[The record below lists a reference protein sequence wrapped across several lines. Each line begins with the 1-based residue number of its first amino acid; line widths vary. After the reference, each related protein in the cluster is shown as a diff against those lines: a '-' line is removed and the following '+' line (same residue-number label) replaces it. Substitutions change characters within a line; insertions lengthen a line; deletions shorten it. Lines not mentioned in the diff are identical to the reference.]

1 MAFSGGR
8 TCVRLVNR
16 PHPMFDVG
24 AYLKRIEYSGPT
36 RPTIAT
42 LRALHQ
48 AHLLTV
54 PFENLD
60 IHLGR
65 PIVLDPAALFRKIV
79 QQRRG
84 GFCYELNGLFAILL
98 TELGFKVR
106 LLSARVARESGDFG
120 PEFDHLVLL
129 VQLSERWLADV
140 GFGDHFRSPPRLDE
154 RREQVDGRRAYRL
167 TRGRG
172 GLTLW
177 EREGRGAWDAQY
189 VFTLRARRFA
199 DFAAI
204 CRYHQTSPESSFTRK
219 RICSRATPG
228 GRVTLSDMRLII
240 TENGVRRE
248 TLLST
253 TAEYMAAL
261 DAHFGIREGQLVEV
275 DGTAGEVWLRG

>member
-1 MAFSGGR
+1 M
-8 TCVRLVNR
+8 L
-16 PHPMFDVG
+16 DVD
-24 AYLKRIEYSGPT
+24 AYLKRIDYRGPT
-36 RPTIAT
+36 KPTIAT
-42 LRALHQ
+42 LRALHRV
-48 AHLLTV
+48 HLLTV

-140 GFGDHFRSPPRLDE
+140 GFGDHFRSPLRLDE
-154 RREQVDGRRAYRL
+154 RQAQVDGRRTYRL

-172 GLTLW
+172 GLNLW
-177 EREGRGAWDAQY
+177 EREGRSAWEAQY

-199 DFAAI
+199 DFAAM
-204 CRYHQTSPESSFTRK
+204 CLYHQTSPESSFTRK

-228 GRVTLSDMRLII
+228 GRVTLSDMRLIV
-240 TENGVRRE
+240 TQRGNRRE
-248 TLLST
+248 TLLSSRT
-253 TAEYMAAL
+253 EYAAVL
-261 DAHFGIREGQLVEV
+261 NAHFGISLESTES
-275 DGTAGEVWLRG
+275 